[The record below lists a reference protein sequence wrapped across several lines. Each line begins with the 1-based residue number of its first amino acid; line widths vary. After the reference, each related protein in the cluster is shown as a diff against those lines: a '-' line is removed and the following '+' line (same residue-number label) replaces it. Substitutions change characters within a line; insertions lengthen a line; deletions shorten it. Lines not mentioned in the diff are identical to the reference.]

1 MTEFRNW
8 AIKELRSYSGLK
20 FSEQHILQEM
30 ETFKAEISA
39 IKASSYD
46 KMPSATGEN
55 FTEEKILNVLSRAD
69 EQEKNLEMTRR
80 KIADI
85 ERLLDQMP
93 QEERNILQRTI
104 MENRKHAYD
113 DLADEMHVDVRQ
125 IYRKRAQAIDTYARL
140 KFGAGYRP

>member
-1 MTEFRNW
+1 MTEFRTW
-8 AIKELRSYSGLK
+8 AIKELRSLNGLK

-30 ETFKAEISA
+30 ETFKAEVAA

-55 FTEEKILNVLSRAD
+55 FTEEKILNVLSRQD
-69 EQEKNLEMTRR
+69 EQAKNLEMTRR

-93 QEERNILQRTI
+93 PDERHVIERTI
-104 MENRKHAYD
+104 IDSYKGVYD
-113 DLADEMHVDVRQ
+113 DFADEMHVDVRQ
-125 IYRKRAQAIDTYARL
+125 VYRKRAQAIDTYARL